1 MPTYDLIYRGAL
13 HGAEAW
19 AYSCAVTGSG
29 TLSDA
34 ATAAADAGTA
44 MFAATDFDD
53 TFYTGITWV
62 DILVNQ
68 IPDGGVGPVIDSQVI
83 AFADA
88 GAGTGAS
95 TPNQCAIVVSKQT
108 GFAGSRNRG
117 RMYLPPPGTSSLTS
131 AGRLSATALTGLS
144 NGITAWKNSLV
155 GDGFTPVLVS
165 PSQNANVVITTLR
178 IGNVID
184 TMRSRR
190 NSLVEAYTNISV

>member
-13 HGAEAW
+13 QGAEAW

-34 ATAAADAGTA
+34 TTAAQDAATA

-53 TFYTGITWV
+53 TFHTGTTWV

-68 IPDGGVGPVIDSQVI
+68 IPDGGVGPVIDSSVVP
-83 AFADA
+83 FSDA
-88 GAGTGAS
+88 GVDSTGT

-117 RMYLPPPGTSSLTS
+117 RMFLPPPGIGSLTS
-131 AGRLSATALTGLS
+131 AGRLDAAALAGLVA
-144 NGITAWKNSLV
+144 GITAWKNSLI
-155 GDGFTPVLVS
+155 GDGFTPCLVS
-165 PSQNANVVITTLR
+165 RSQNANVVITTLR

-184 TMRSRR
+184 TVRSRR
-190 NSLVEAYTNISV
+190 NNLVEAYSNISV

>member
-34 ATAAADAGTA
+34 ATAATDAATA

-53 TFYTGITWV
+53 TFHTGVTWV
-62 DILVNQ
+62 DVLINQ
-68 IPDGGVGPVIDSQVI
+68 IPDGGVGPVIDSAV
-83 AFADA
+83 APFADA
-88 GAGTGAS
+88 GVSAAGS

-117 RMYLPPPGTSSLTS
+117 RMYLPPPAVDALTT
-131 AGRLSATALTGLS
+131 AGRIDAIALVGLS
-144 NGITAWKNSLV
+144 NGLTAWKNSLI

-178 IGNVID
+178 IGNVVD

-190 NSLVEAYTNISV
+190 NDLVESYTNISV